1 ARQAR
6 RDRPAARRL
15 RQHGARVCQRARPL
29 AGADVPG
36 APASARRGLAG
47 KGRDVPLP
55 RRQRQALGRRPRRDG
70 ASPRRAVH
78 DPAGHASLV
87 HRRGRRRGRV
97 GVLDAKPRRDGR
109 LHRPSR
115 AALTMDRSDYTRI
128 AHTGMA
134 IMNPEPAT
142 KLDEVLDLLELP
154 ARGRVVDLGCGKGD
168 LLARIAARYD
178 VDAVGIDRDPKLL
191 AEAPPGINVIVAD
204 IETWNRGRGTFDLVA
219 SVGSPAR
226 LSSLAGLARPG
237 GLVLYGDG
245 YWRREPSAELL
256 AAYEATR
263 DELDD
268 YAGTIRRGEELGLL
282 PVYAVT
288 ASVDDFDRYEWSW
301 SVNGER
307 YAAEHP
313 DEPGVPEFLEW
324 IRGGRRRYVE

>member
-1 ARQAR
+1 
-6 RDRPAARRL
+6 
-15 RQHGARVCQRARPL
+15 
-29 AGADVPG
+29 
-36 APASARRGLAG
+36 
-47 KGRDVPLP
+47 
-55 RRQRQALGRRPRRDG
+55 
-70 ASPRRAVH
+70 
-78 DPAGHASLV
+78 
-87 HRRGRRRGRV
+87 
-97 GVLDAKPRRDGR
+97 
-109 LHRPSR
+109 
-115 AALTMDRSDYTRI
+115 
-128 AHTGMA
+128 MA
-134 IMNPEPAT
+134 IMNPIGAA
-142 KLDEVLDLLELP
+142 KLDEVLELLDLP
-154 ARGRVVDLGCGKGD
+154 SRGRVVDLGCGKGD

-324 IRGGRRRYVE
+324 IRGGRRRYVELGGRETLGFGLFLFRAAG